1 MGFDQFAFGKR
12 FKELRKERKLT
23 QEQLADRLGISDRHV
38 RGIEHGDFF
47 PSIDLYILI
56 AQVFQVSLDVL
67 ILGEISSS
75 REIELKEH
83 LHNQEVLIQ
92 KLKEV
97 TLPVFLMKKTVKPE
111 VPLPKKDF
119 NFQVHYSHS
128 KGLPQKWEDKP
139 EAGGP

>member
-1 MGFDQFAFGKR
+1 MDLEGLRMGFDQFAFGKR

-67 ILGEISSS
+67 ILGEIPSS
-75 REIELKEH
+75 REIELKAH
-83 LHNQEVLIQ
+83 LQKQDVLIRQ
-92 KLKEV
+92 LKESIELAIFV
-97 TLPVFLMKKTVKPE
+97 LNLVSQ
-111 VPLPKKDF
+111 
-119 NFQVHYSHS
+119 NN
-128 KGLPQKWEDKP
+128 
-139 EAGGP
+139 

>member
-75 REIELKEH
+75 REIELKE
-83 LHNQEVLIQ
+83 Q
-92 KLKEV
+92 KK
-97 TLPVFLMKKTVKPE
+97 
-111 VPLPKKDF
+111 
-119 NFQVHYSHS
+119 
-128 KGLPQKWEDKP
+128 
-139 EAGGP
+139 

>member
-56 AQVFQVSLDVL
+56 AQVFQVSQGFLVFEGHP
-67 ILGEISSS
+67 IL
-75 REIELKEH
+75 K
-83 LHNQEVLIQ
+83 
-92 KLKEV
+92 
-97 TLPVFLMKKTVKPE
+97 FLLNLFHVRIRYIPDADSLFLF
-111 VPLPKKDF
+111 PLLLY
-119 NFQVHYSHS
+119 Q
-128 KGLPQKWEDKP
+128 
-139 EAGGP
+139 

>member
-1 MGFDQFAFGKR
+1 MCSGVLLMGFDQFAFGKR

-83 LHNQEVLIQ
+83 LYNQEILIQ
-92 KLKEV
+92 KLKENIELAIFV
-97 TLPVFLMKKTVKPE
+97 LNLASQ
-111 VPLPKKDF
+111 
-119 NFQVHYSHS
+119 NN
-128 KGLPQKWEDKP
+128 
-139 EAGGP
+139 

>member
-1 MGFDQFAFGKR
+1 MHPWPGPGAAKSCMGLEGLLMGFDQFAFGKR

-67 ILGEISSS
+67 ILGEIPSS
-75 REIELKEH
+75 REIDLKAH
-83 LHNQEVLIQ
+83 LQKQEVLIQ
-92 KLKEV
+92 QLKESIELAIFV
-97 TLPVFLMKKTVKPE
+97 LNLVSQ
-111 VPLPKKDF
+111 
-119 NFQVHYSHS
+119 NN
-128 KGLPQKWEDKP
+128 
-139 EAGGP
+139 